1 MPWTRLDPA
10 GLIPQ
15 LRFVHDPASP
25 DDKALAEKATAHL
38 RNVLLTGDYIAVQ
51 NEEGRTFI
59 GTQDEAVEH
68 IIGWKTVDAVEK
80 GAAAA
85 VRRGRAAVIH

>member
-10 GLIPQ
+10 TLILH

-38 RNVLLTGDYIAVQ
+38 RKALLMGEYVALQ

-68 IIGWKTVDAVEK
+68 IMGTAGKQ
-80 GAAAA
+80 
-85 VRRGRAAVIH
+85 